1 MDIVSSYLVPFVV
14 GVVVTIAAWKAAAR
28 LQRVWLR
35 SAVRA
40 SVIALFF
47 TPTIIL
53 IPIDS
58 HTTTTAVHYAWLAI
72 LGGITG
78 ADSRLLLCGVVPMF
92 LCGAVLTGIFRLYGR
107 AA

>member
-1 MDIVSSYLVPFVV
+1 MDIVSSYLVPFVI
-14 GVVVTIAAWKAAAR
+14 GVVVTIASWKSAAR
-28 LQRVWLR
+28 LQRVCLR

-47 TPTIIL
+47 TPTIIF

-58 HTTTTAVHYAWLAI
+58 HTSTTAVYYAWLSV

-78 ADSRLLLCGVVPMF
+78 PDSRELLCGIIPMF
-92 LCGAVLTGIFRLYGR
+92 LCGAVLTSIFRFYGR